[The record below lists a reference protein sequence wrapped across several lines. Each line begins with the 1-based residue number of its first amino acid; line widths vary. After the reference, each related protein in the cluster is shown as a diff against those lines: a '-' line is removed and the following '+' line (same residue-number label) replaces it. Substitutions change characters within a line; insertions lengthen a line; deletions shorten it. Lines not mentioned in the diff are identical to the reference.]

1 MFPTIPIRN
10 KMLYQIKNYNFKH
23 DGKDYL
29 AYAKANYEV
38 EHDAEVGSEAVFD
51 SVELQECIGP
61 KGFVPA
67 SELAGM
73 ADSLLVSLNRDGH
86 LCRVLGSR

>member
-1 MFPTIPIRN
+1 
-10 KMLYQIKNYNFKH
+10 MLYQVKNYNFKH

-29 AYAKANYEV
+29 AYAKAHYEV
-38 EHDAEVGSEAVFD
+38 EHDAEVGPEAVFEA
-51 SVELQECIGP
+51 VELIEAIGA

-67 SELAGM
+67 DELKALE
-73 ADSLLVSLNRDGH
+73 DSLLVSLNRDGH